1 MDLNLKKSVDT
12 ANETLKLGENT
23 DKGYKVLSVTHADDK
38 FSFSFA
44 FFISYSYSN
53 ELFVS
58 VFSCLFLFV
67 LVFVLHLSLNT
78 LLQVGSFL

>member
-38 FSFSFA
+38 FSFSIA
-44 FFISYSYSN
+44 FFISYSN